1 MTDNEPAHS
10 QSDGRPARRE
20 FGRRPVLALFAV
32 GGGAALLGAVTDNP
46 VAGLLASLLGTG
58 APAGSL
64 LAVRPDDGLL
74 VTLSFTNL
82 DVRTSLTQP
91 PQLALHDA
99 TTDGLVTIG
108 FTAQSIFE
116 QTTFDN
122 RPPGTLPPLPAP
134 AQPVPALVS
143 GPSRIVLRVP
153 AGTAPFPY
161 DLPTLLDLARFSP
174 SVSPAADGAAP
185 PGAPSATQTAI
196 EAPFRLI
203 LSPGST
209 ALFAAVRNPVTRNGR
224 TELWHARA
232 VPRRPDGTPS
242 QVPGQLPVRA
252 VWTPDLL
259 PTNDLPPWANNR
271 STASLLPA
279 DRQGIVQKTT
289 TEAPAKASLL
299 LVSPM
304 GASLDIDA
312 HWTSDGLIGWRHQSY
327 LGRDNYVRV
336 EDAGYLFPFGF
347 PAELIT
353 VTERIISDGEAFLR
367 TQQFIVLRRS
377 SVDYTQDPVVPNPQP
392 FAGRNQPFT
401 RVTTSTLVSPPL
413 FAPIN
418 SGEFVTIA
426 DAGLAPVKLRY
437 KLTLTTKDGRTVTS
451 DLPLVYLSDTDAL
464 TTAAIAPFI
473 TAYQATSPELRTLS
487 LGGQKVAYVPPA
499 LPADHSLPTTGILL
513 SAAVAG
519 FNRNQAGTVKEQAAF
534 PILAS
539 ADVHIE
545 ELDAIG
551 GPQGVSTTL
560 SYEDSIYL
568 PHGFG
573 GDPNSGE
580 VWAKLTSTAPVQP
593 AVVPTPDQA
602 LNFALSQATGG
613 GMVAPQ
619 FAVDALSRVHGTIT
633 DLKSIAKN
641 HFDPTAYFKNEAIK
655 LLGAIPLNQVID
667 IDDPLNNLPPLPSTD
682 ENIPKIKTNR
692 TGNTVETVITWNA
705 KLKQF
710 PEGDG
715 NLFTFV
721 PATTDPDRR
730 LRLEVRFT
738 ASPDG
743 VTSSVV
749 RGELHNASLVF
760 LDMIEQ
766 PIERFTFE
774 THNGAKPAIELK
786 LGLPKFLGDL
796 RFLATLQDFL
806 PALPGGVK
814 IEHTPTG
821 VSAGMTLAV
830 PTVPLGVVLVQNLA
844 VGVLFNLPFTGAP
857 ATLSFS
863 FSTREHPFAVTVM
876 ALGGGGFLTIA
887 LSTAGGPPA
896 IEGSLEF
903 GAAVALDFG
912 VASGS
917 VSIMAGIYI
926 AFGPKPDSQGQ
937 PGPST
942 VVITGYIRALG
953 ELSVLGLIHASVEFY
968 LGLTFFKELD
978 GKSEGKVQGEATL
991 KIRVEVFLFST
1002 TVSVTLRK
1010 EIGSGI
1016 DPSFGEQISAADWS
1030 SYCAAFA

>member
-1 MTDNEPAHS
+1 MSDNEQPPS
-10 QSDGRPARRE
+10 GTPARRE
-20 FGRRPVLALFAV
+20 FSRRPVLALFAV
-32 GGGAALLGAVTDNP
+32 GGGAALLGAITDANP

-64 LAVRPDDGLL
+64 LAVRSDDGLL

-82 DVRTSLTQP
+82 DVRTSLGQP

-108 FTAQSIFE
+108 FTAQSVFE

-122 RPPGTLPPLPAP
+122 RPPGTVPPVPAP

-174 SVSPAADGAAP
+174 SVSPAADGTAPPAAP
-185 PGAPSATQTAI
+185 LPSQTAI

-203 LSPGST
+203 LSPAST

-232 VPRRPDGTPS
+232 VPRRPDGTPM
-242 QVPGQLPVRA
+242 QAPAQLPVRA
-252 VWTPDLL
+252 IWTPDLVSTTEL
-259 PTNDLPPWANNR
+259 PGWATNRA
-271 STASLLPA
+271 TASLVPA

-312 HWTSDGLIGWRHQSY
+312 HWTSDILIGWRHQSW

-336 EDAGYLFPFGF
+336 ENAGYLFPFGF

-367 TQQFIVLRRS
+367 TQQFVVIRRS
-377 SVDYTQDPVVPNPQP
+377 VVDYAQDPAVPNPQP

-418 SGEFVTIA
+418 SGDFVTIA
-426 DAGLAPVKLRY
+426 DADLAPVKLRY
-437 KLTLTTKDGRTVTS
+437 KLTLTTKDGHPVTS
-451 DLPLVYLSDTDAL
+451 DLPLVYLSDVDAL
-464 TTAAIAPFI
+464 TTDAITPFI
-473 TAYQATSPELRTLS
+473 TAYNDKARTPEDLRTLP

-513 SAAVAG
+513 TAAVAG
-519 FNRNQAGTVKEQAAF
+519 FNRNQSGTVKEQAAF
-534 PILAS
+534 PVLAS
-539 ADVHIE
+539 AAVHIE

-551 GPQGVSTTL
+551 GPQGVATQL
-560 SYEDSIYL
+560 SYDDSIYL

-573 GDPNSGE
+573 GENNSGE
-580 VWAKLTSTAPVQP
+580 VWAKLASTAAIQ
-593 AVVPTPDQA
+593 AADVPNQA
-602 LNFALSQATGG
+602 LQFALSQATGG

-655 LLGAIPLNQVID
+655 LLGAIPLNQVIE

-682 ENIPKIKTNR
+682 ENIPKIRTNR

-721 PATTDPDRR
+721 PAPEGPDQR
-730 LRLEVRFT
+730 LRLEVRLT

-743 VTSSVV
+743 VQSSVV

-760 LDMIEQ
+760 LDMIKQ
-766 PIERFTFE
+766 SIERFTFE

-786 LGLPKFLGDL
+786 LGLPEFLGDL

-876 ALGGGGFLTIA
+876 ALGGGGFLTIG

-917 VSIMAGIYI
+917 ISIMAGIYI
-926 AFGPKPDSQGQ
+926 AFGPRPDPQGL

-942 VVITGYIRALG
+942 VVITGYVRALG

-968 LGLTFFKELD
+968 LGLTFFKA
-978 GKSEGKVQGEATL
+978 GGSEGKVQGEATL

-1002 TVSVTLRK
+1002 SVSVTLRK
-1010 EIGSGI
+1010 EIGSGV
-1016 DPSFGEQISAADWS
+1016 DPSFGDQISAADWS